1 MTIQVVLPIYL
12 NLTNDFLSSE
22 DDGEE
27 MKRSSGLTRRRAARR
42 GAATRRAAR
51 NEPRGEESATRR
63 AARRGAAMR
72 RAAMRRAAMRRARSC
87 MVNVRWRR
95 RADARSF
102 ISIDNY
108 GQ

>member
-22 DDGEE
+22 DESGEE

-51 NEPRGEESATRR
+51 NEPRGEEP
-63 AARRGAAMR
+63 
-72 RAAMRRAAMRRARSC
+72 AMRRAAMRRARGC
-87 MVNVRWRR
+87 MVIVRWRR
-95 RADARSF
+95 HADARSF
-102 ISIDNY
+102 ISIDN

>member
-51 NEPRGEESATRR
+51 NEPRGEEP
-63 AARRGAAMR
+63 
-72 RAAMRRAAMRRARSC
+72 AMRRAAMRRARSC

-102 ISIDNY
+102 ISIDN